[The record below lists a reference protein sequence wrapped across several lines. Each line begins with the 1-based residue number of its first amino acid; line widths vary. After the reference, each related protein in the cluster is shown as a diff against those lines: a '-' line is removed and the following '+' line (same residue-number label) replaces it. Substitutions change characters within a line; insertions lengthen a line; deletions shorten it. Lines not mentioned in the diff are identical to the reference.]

1 MKIDGI
7 IPHNSNIT
15 KMKKRHFSLLTA
27 LYLACQS
34 PAPSVDITLPTA
46 EPWRQKPT
54 SEEETEMQEMF
65 NRAGSFA
72 WYKEEATKLALQQKD
87 IPQKDI
93 REYLAVND
101 FKGLIYQRDKILGS
115 AWLNK
120 PRILE
125 AIVYVESS
133 GNANIGCNA
142 KGACGPAQVKKNG
155 YVEVVRLLFGDHDEA
170 REFRQKHGSK
180 LTQLTNLLDAI
191 SSGKFGEMRNYSV
204 QLRELRRVL
213 TGLIKEKE
221 AEVISLE
228 NACGKT
234 SWQGNCSEQYD
245 ALQDELKSYQLN
257 NSQAFSLY
265 ILLQNGLNPT
275 YAPAREDYQKRSR
288 LLASS
293 TVDALMAQLTDR
305 KEEWAETF
313 DVQDEIARGWEET
326 KNNPWFNLLIAD
338 THLAYYTD
346 YFGDEALGLEAYN
359 SGIKAV
365 KERLKEEKKKVAK
378 GSYQLDVSN
387 KKESFGQRNVE
398 VYGERGGQ
406 DLNCNHEFNPC
417 FGEWFSEKK

>member
-1 MKIDGI
+1 
-7 IPHNSNIT
+7 
-15 KMKKRHFSLLTA
+15 MKKRHFSLLTA

-34 PAPSVDITLPTA
+34 PASAPDI
-46 EPWRQKPT
+46 KPQVNAPLIESSWQQRLN
-54 SEEETEMQEMF
+54 SEEEAELQKSL

-72 WYKEEATKLALQQKD
+72 WHKEEATKLALQQKD

-93 REYLAVND
+93 QEYLAVND
-101 FKGLIYQRDKILGS
+101 FKGLIYQRDKFLGS
-115 AWLNK
+115 VWLND
-120 PRILE
+120 PRVLE

-133 GNANIGCNA
+133 GNANIGCNS

-155 YVEVVRLLFGDHDEA
+155 YVEVVRLLFGDHKEA
-170 REFRQKHGSK
+170 QEFREKHGSK
-180 LTQLTNLLDAI
+180 LTYVTNLLDAL
-191 SSGKFGEMRNYSV
+191 SGWRFSKVKNYSA
-204 QLRELRRVL
+204 QLQEHRKRLNSK
-213 TGLIKEKE
+213 IKEKE
-221 AEVISLE
+221 TEVNSLE
-228 NACGKT
+228 ETCSKT
-234 SWQGNCSEQYD
+234 SWQGNCNEQYG
-245 ALQDELKSYQLN
+245 ALQDELKHYQLS

-265 ILLQNGLNPT
+265 TLLQNGLNPT

-313 DVQDEIARGWEET
+313 DIQEEIARGWEET
-326 KNNPWFNLLIAD
+326 KDNPWFNLLIAD

-359 SGIKAV
+359 SGIETV
-365 KERLKEEKKKVAK
+365 KDRLKKEKKKIAK

-398 VYGERGGQ
+398 VYGTRGGQ
-406 DLNCNHEFNPC
+406 DLNCNHEFNSC
-417 FGEWFSEKK
+417 FGEWSSEKK